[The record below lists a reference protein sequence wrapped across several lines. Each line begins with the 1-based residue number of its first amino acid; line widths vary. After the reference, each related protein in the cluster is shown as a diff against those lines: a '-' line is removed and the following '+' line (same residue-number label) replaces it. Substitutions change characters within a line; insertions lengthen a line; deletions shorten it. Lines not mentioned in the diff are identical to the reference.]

1 MSPASVQGGLTNS
14 TGTVRLTTQASGG
27 DAVVALASD
36 SNVVT
41 VPASVT
47 IASGSTSN
55 TFTAVTAAVN
65 DNRTVTITATYL
77 GVAKTTTLA
86 LTATPNRA
94 IINIKDGVRGADT
107 CTITS
112 SQGTVDCT
120 FDASESGGTIAK
132 YYWTITVGSSTFAYD
147 TTTASASPAV
157 GCDAWKGGTPVTLD
171 GRPQYV
177 PATVRLQVA
186 DSNDRKSDAASKTI
200 RVYPNSEC
208 GYGF

>member
-1 MSPASVQGGLTNS
+1 VQGGLTNS

-27 DAVVALASD
+27 DAVVSRNSD
-36 SNVVT
+36 NSAVT
-41 VPASVT
+41 VPSSVT
-47 IASGSTSN
+47 IASGTASN
-55 TFTAVTAAVN
+55 TFTATTASVN

-77 GVAKTTTLA
+77 GVAKTGTLI

-94 IINIKDGVRGADT
+94 VIKIKDGVRGSDT

-112 SQGTVDCT
+112 GQGTVDCT
-120 FDASESGGTIAK
+120 FDASESSGTIAK

-147 TTTASASPAV
+147 TTTASAAPAV
-157 GCDAWKGGTPVTLD
+157 VCDAWKGGTPVTVD

-186 DSNDRKSDAASKTI
+186 DSNDKKSDAASKAI

-208 GYGF
+208 SYGF